1 MKRRHLLQWGM
12 GAAGGPMPLRPNPFD
27 SPVHI
32 MITRLLLAA
41 AVGLASLTPVL
52 AQDTV
57 RIAVTAGPHAQIAE
71 VARKVAERDGLKLQI
86 VEFNDYIQPN
96 AALDAGDV
104 QANSYQHLPFLQ
116 SQIQARG
123 YRITAV
129 GETVTFP
136 MGFYSRKYKSL
147 ADLPR
152 GAKVGIQNDPSN
164 SGRAL
169 ALLQKYGVLKLK
181 PGAGVSA
188 TVADVVENTK
198 QLQLLQIEAAQL
210 PRSLDDLDASAI
222 NTNYAVQAQLVP
234 TRDAIAI
241 EEARSP
247 YANLL
252 AVRTA
257 DKDKPWVAKLVKAF
271 QSPEVKAFVQ
281 ANFSGSVVPAF

>member
-1 MKRRHLLQWGM
+1 ML
-12 GAAGGPMPLRPNPFD
+12 
-27 SPVHI
+27 
-32 MITRLLLAA
+32 TRLLSTATLALAA
-41 AVGLASLTPVL
+41 LSAQ
-52 AQDTV
+52 AQDV
-57 RIAVTAGPHAQIAE
+57 IKIAVTAGPHAQIAE
-71 VARKVAERDGLKLQI
+71 VAKKVAERDGLKLQI

-123 YRITAV
+123 YKISAV

-136 MGFYSRKYKSL
+136 MGFYSKKFKSL
-147 ADLPR
+147 ADLPK

-169 ALLQKYGVLKLK
+169 SLLQKYGVIKLK
-181 PGAGVSA
+181 PTAGISA
-188 TVADVVENTK
+188 TVLDVIENVK
-198 QLQLLQIEAAQL
+198 GIQLVQIEAAQL

-222 NTNYAVQAQLVP
+222 NTNYAVQANLVP

-241 EEARSP
+241 ENAKSP
-247 YANLL
+247 YANLI
-252 AVRTA
+252 AVRTQ
-257 DKDKPWVAKLVKAF
+257 DLGKPWVAKLVKAF

-281 ANFSGSVVPAF
+281 AGFSGSMVPAF

>member
-1 MKRRHLLQWGM
+1 MFQSIRR
-12 GAAGGPMPLRPNPFD
+12 
-27 SPVHI
+27 S
-32 MITRLLLAA
+32 LLAA
-41 AVGLASLTPVL
+41 TVALAGIAHAQEVIRVG
-52 AQDTV
+52 
-57 RIAVTAGPHAQIAE
+57 VTAGPHAQIAE
-71 VARKVAERDGLKLQI
+71 VAKKVAERDGLKLQI

-123 YRITAV
+123 YKISAV
-129 GETVTFP
+129 GNTVTLP
-136 MGFYSRKYKSL
+136 MGFYSKKYKSL
-147 ADLPR
+147 ADLPP

-169 ALLQKYGVLKLK
+169 ALLQKYGVIKLK
-181 PGAGVSA
+181 PSAGISA
-188 TVADVVENTK
+188 TVQDVVENPK
-198 QLQLLQIEAAQL
+198 KLQIVQIEAAQL

-222 NTNYAVQAQLVP
+222 NTNYAVQAKLVP

-241 EEARSP
+241 EDPKNP

-252 AVRTA
+252 AVRTE

-271 QSPEVKAFVQ
+271 QSPEVKQLVEST
-281 ANFSGSVVPAF
+281 FSGSMVPAF